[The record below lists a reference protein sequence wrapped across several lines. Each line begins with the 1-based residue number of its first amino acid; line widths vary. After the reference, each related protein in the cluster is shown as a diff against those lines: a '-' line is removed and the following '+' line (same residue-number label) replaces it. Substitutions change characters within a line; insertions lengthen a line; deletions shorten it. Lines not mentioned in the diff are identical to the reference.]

1 MKALITLLALATGLP
16 AQETLTLEQALER
29 ARTRAP
35 LILAAKARVD
45 EARGRLTGASLLFQR
60 NPEIDVAAG
69 RRRVSRRTDFE
80 VGISQTFE
88 LGGKRSARIA
98 GANAGVDSALAEEQ
112 NTLRLLL
119 ADVARAYVRA
129 AAAHQRALVFRA
141 AEQTATDFERSMQ
154 RRLDLGD
161 VPVLDVN
168 LARSAAARTRAET
181 RSAEAEREAAL
192 GDLRILLGMQAS
204 EPLATV
210 TNLSWKLDFS
220 DQEEIAKALDRPDL
234 KVLAAELR
242 EAEAQ
247 IRLGRAMNSPDLTA
261 GARFE
266 REDGDNVPKAA
277 VSFTIPLFNRGQE
290 DVAVGSA
297 RTSRLRQQVEA
308 NRRAV
313 EVELQAALNEYRKR
327 RDAAEDLQKNS
338 IALLSENERLS
349 VRSYEEGELN
359 LLELLA
365 VRKDS
370 LESQS
375 LFIQKQLEA
384 ALAAIEVQSRS
395 GAYR

>member
-1 MKALITLLALATGLP
+1 MKALITLLALATGLR
-16 AQETLTLEQALER
+16 AQETLTLEQAIER

-60 NPEIDVAAG
+60 NPEIDVVAG
-69 RRRVSRRTDFE
+69 RRRVSQRTDFE

-98 GANAGVDSALAEEQ
+98 GASAGVDSALAEQQ

-129 AAAHQRALVFRA
+129 AAADQRALVFRA
-141 AEQTATDFERSMQ
+141 AEQSATDFERSMQ
-154 RRLDLGD
+154 RRLDVGD

-266 REDGDNVPKAA
+266 RDDGDNVPKAA

-297 RTSRLRQQVEA
+297 RASRLRQQVEA

-327 RDAAEDLQKNS
+327 RDAVEDLQKNS

-359 LLELLA
+359 LLELLT

-395 GAYR
+395 GAHR